1 MFIPRG
7 VGDPGAGI
15 SVVKRQINGM
25 APTLGLRVRSIRVLS
40 DSRRISFTLML
51 EPALIQGVDTDKG
64 PGQCGNSPLQHHR
77 PLLNL

>member
-7 VGDPGAGI
+7 VGDPGEGI

-51 EPALIQGVDTDKG
+51 EQALIQGVYTDKG
-64 PGQCGNSPLQHHR
+64 PGHAATARFNTTDLF
-77 PLLNL
+77 